1 MKTRSS
7 TFKKISLAI
16 ASSAV
21 ALGALTLNLN
31 AEQQVPVALNVAMQ
45 EQCDRMA
52 GSPYDLN
59 RNQAYSPVSIEQID
73 TTAVSAC
80 SVAFKDTGNPRFAFQ
95 LGRALNKTEQA
106 DEAMAAYETAV
117 KADYSAAKVNLGM
130 LLGRIGDQAAE
141 FQMYSQAAEAG
152 NVLAAYNLGVA
163 YRDGLGTEADA
174 SKAVHWFEFAAARG
188 DDTAAFNLG
197 ALFDE
202 GKMVPED
209 NQMAV
214 AWYDL
219 AAKRGN
225 TDAMINLGLM
235 YQSGEGIA
243 ANQEKAAELYAK
255 AASMGDKFGAQKLA
269 EMQAAG
275 ISPQPSP
282 EVASTGNGFDMLV
295 LGPGDVTL
303 PSTLIDI

>member
-1 MKTRSS
+1 MKPRSS
-7 TFKKISLAI
+7 SFKNISLI
-16 ASSAV
+16 IVGSAA

-31 AEQQVPVALNVAMQ
+31 AEQPPATALTVAMQ

-59 RNQAYSPVSIEQID
+59 RNQAYSPVNVEQID
-73 TTAVSAC
+73 TNAVNAC
-80 SVAFKDTGNPRFAFQ
+80 TIAFKDTGNPRFAFQ

-106 DEAMAAYETAV
+106 DAAMAAYETAV

-141 FQMYSQAAEAG
+141 FRMYSQAAEAG

-163 YRDGLGTEADA
+163 YRDGLGTEPDA
-174 SKAVHWFEFAAARG
+174 SKAVHWFEFAAAHG

-197 ALFDE
+197 ALYDE
-202 GKMVPED
+202 GKMVAED
-209 NQMAV
+209 NQMAI

-243 ANQEKAAELYAK
+243 ANPEKAAELYAQ

-269 EMQAAG
+269 ELQEAG

-282 EVASTGNGFDMLV
+282 EVASTGKGFDMLV
-295 LGPGDVTL
+295 LGPGDVTP
-303 PSTLIDI
+303 PSTLLDI